1 MQIYFGLIFGHN
13 ADYIWEGEW
22 GVYILECPPPPL
34 PNGGPLVVST
44 LIFIVSEST
53 QFISNFIQ
61 LHLLSFKPSDLIILP
76 TPEYNR

>member
-22 GVYILECPPPPL
+22 GVCMPPSST

-53 QFISNFIQ
+53 QFISNFIR